1 MSGGREHKP
10 HLGWSGGEIWYY
22 WRQCNRCNRDH
33 AYLFADQCEVAAGGT
48 FLKNIKA
55 GGDRVSDICGALPV
69 LVYLP
74 TMESPVQLGR
84 VMP

>member
-1 MSGGREHKP
+1 M
-10 HLGWSGGEIWYY
+10 
-22 WRQCNRCNRDH
+22 
-33 AYLFADQCEVAAGGT
+33 
-48 FLKNIKA
+48 KNIKA

-69 LVYLP
+69 LVYHHLP

>member
-1 MSGGREHKP
+1 M
-10 HLGWSGGEIWYY
+10 
-22 WRQCNRCNRDH
+22 
-33 AYLFADQCEVAAGGT
+33 
-48 FLKNIKA
+48 KNIKA